1 MSPDVFVP
9 MDVLSTRKFYPT
21 DVLSLDVFPTD
32 VLSAGRFVSLDVLSQ
47 YFMSPDVLSRHLA
60 TPPPPFG
67 HCFLGGKYKNGDED
81 RGENMKENCKEER

>member
-60 TPPPPFG
+60 TPPPPPSVFA
-67 HCFLGGKYKNGDED
+67 FW
-81 RGENMKENCKEER
+81 GENIKMGTRKEEKI